1 MSLDDTTSPAR
12 YLNLLSQINPQ
23 SLTGFDP
30 NIGSSQAQMFH
41 LRDPMA
47 SSKLMSNT
55 CLHSLLENDRLACKD
70 SDTSLVAQ
78 LKRQLTESQHAVA
91 SLQADRLRLINENA
105 GLNSTCQALQNV
117 IVNIRGS
124 ASSVAST
131 SSSLSACDTSNII
144 SDDQKPSLVGE
155 IVAEECD
162 RELDRKDYPSIRSW
176 TKKEWQAQYPKST
189 SAEPESSRCT
199 SRGSGRMAQGINVSC
214 TYLQDEEGVP
224 VSADRAK
231 SIRNH
236 MLSSFRQLQSQGL
249 APVSI
254 GQASLQVLRW
264 LIHTL
269 RKEYIEFRLCA
280 DNWKAMK
287 LMTDNY
293 SQWSTYHVKGKK
305 ASKRVKAEPGEH
317 TSTLAIPQKHT
328 CDTGDDLE
336 AEHTKKRARIDSDII
351 SEPVTEPP
359 TISTNEAIP
368 DTLRHPSLDREPT
381 PPPST
386 DKGKEVPSLVEVKN
400 PLSNLVLKPRPKP
413 IARKVPTTSTDSS
426 TSLTSGDIPT
436 TITPP
441 SNGSTSVS
449 IPDRPSS
456 TDTASLAVKVELLAA
471 DKKPTPIMIDLK
483 GRPEAIKKRQPSTK
497 PMRVSAKITAR
508 NLCALDWQMN
518 GHQRDPASVFAMYWN
533 GLSNAD
539 KQVYKHKAVL
549 QLTSSGAVQEGGT
562 GDDADEE

>member
-1 MSLDDTTSPAR
+1 MSLDDTTSPTG
-12 YLNLLSQINPQ
+12 YLNLLSKINPQ

-47 SSKLMSNT
+47 SSKLMLNT

-78 LKRQLTESQHAVA
+78 LKWQLTESQHAVA

-124 ASSVAST
+124 VSSIAST
-131 SSSLSACDTSNII
+131 SSSLSACDTLNII
-144 SDDQKPSLVGE
+144 SNDQKPSLVGE
-155 IVAEECD
+155 IVAEECNQ
-162 RELDRKDYPSIRSW
+162 EFDRKDYPSIQSW

-189 SAEPESSRCT
+189 STEPESSTCT

-224 VSADRAK
+224 VLADCAK
-231 SIRNH
+231 SICNH

-269 RKEYIEFRLCA
+269 RKEYIKFRLCA

-305 ASKRVKAEPGEH
+305 ASKRVKAKPGEH
-317 TSTLAIPQKHT
+317 MSTLAIPQKHT
-328 CDTGDDLE
+328 CNTGDNLK
-336 AEHTKKRARIDSDII
+336 AEHTKN
-351 SEPVTEPP
+351 
-359 TISTNEAIP
+359 TNEVIP

-400 PLSNLVLKPRPKP
+400 PLSNLVLKPRPKL

-449 IPDRPSS
+449 IPDRPLS

-471 DKKPTPIMIDLK
+471 DKKPTPIMINLK
-483 GRPEAIKKRQPSTK
+483 GRPEAIKKHQPSMK
-497 PMRVSAKITAR
+497 PMRVSTNITAQ

-518 GHQRDPASVFAMYWN
+518 GHQRDPASVFVMYWN
-533 GLSNAD
+533 GLSNTD
-539 KQVYKHKAVL
+539 KQVYKHKVVL
-549 QLTSSGAVQEGGT
+549 QLTSSGAIQEGGT

>member
-1 MSLDDTTSPAR
+1 MSLNDTTSPAG
-12 YLNLLSQINPQ
+12 YIDLLSQINPQ

-47 SSKLMSNT
+47 SSPLLFQDS
-55 CLHSLLENDRLACKD
+55 LHSLLENDRLACKD

-78 LKRQLTESQHAVA
+78 LKWQLTESQHTVA

-144 SDDQKPSLVGE
+144 SDDQKPLLVGE

-162 RELDRKDYPSIRSW
+162 QELDRKDYPSIRSW
-176 TKKEWQAQYPKST
+176 TKKEWQVQYPKST

-199 SRGSGRMAQGINVSC
+199 SRGSGCMAQGINVSC
-214 TYLQDEEGVP
+214 TYLQDEKGEP

-236 MLSSFRQLQSQGL
+236 MLSSFQQLQSQGL

-305 ASKRVKAEPGEH
+305 ASKRVKAEPGDE
-317 TSTLAIPQKHT
+317 
-328 CDTGDDLE
+328 LE
-336 AEHTKKRARIDSDII
+336 VEHTKKRARINSDII
-351 SEPVTEPP
+351 SEPVTEPS
-359 TISTNEAIP
+359 TSTNEAIP

-386 DKGKEVPSLVEVKN
+386 NKGKGKEVPIVEIKN
-400 PLSNLVLKPRPKP
+400 PLSNLLMKPQPRP
-413 IARKVPTTSTDSS
+413 VPPKLPPTSIDSS
-426 TSLTSGDIPT
+426 TSIVSSSSESNPAVVLPSHI
-436 TITPP
+436 ITPVSMTDISSS
-441 SNGSTSVS
+441 SNSTSLA
-449 IPDRPSS
+449 DL
-456 TDTASLAVKVELLAA
+456 ASLAVKMELVNANTIDSKA
-471 DKKPTPIMIDLK
+471 D
-483 GRPEAIKKRQPSTK
+483 AIKKRQPSTK
-497 PMRVSAKITAR
+497 PMRVSPKIMAR
-508 NLCALDWQMN
+508 NLCALEWQSN
-518 GHQRDPASVFAMYWN
+518 GHQKEPASVFATYWN
-533 GLSNAD
+533 RLSTAD
-539 KQVYKHKAVL
+539 KELYKCKA
-549 QLTSSGAVQEGGT
+549 AVQLSAPGLAQA
-562 GDDADEE
+562 DDNQDE

>member
-1 MSLDDTTSPAR
+1 M
-12 YLNLLSQINPQ
+12 
-23 SLTGFDP
+23 
-30 NIGSSQAQMFH
+30 
-41 LRDPMA
+41 
-47 SSKLMSNT
+47 
-55 CLHSLLENDRLACKD
+55 
-70 SDTSLVAQ
+70 
-78 LKRQLTESQHAVA
+78 
-91 SLQADRLRLINENA
+91 
-105 GLNSTCQALQNV
+105 
-117 IVNIRGS
+117 
-124 ASSVAST
+124 
-131 SSSLSACDTSNII
+131 
-144 SDDQKPSLVGE
+144 
-155 IVAEECD
+155 
-162 RELDRKDYPSIRSW
+162 
-176 TKKEWQAQYPKST
+176 
-189 SAEPESSRCT
+189 
-199 SRGSGRMAQGINVSC
+199 
-214 TYLQDEEGVP
+214 P

-231 SIRNH
+231 SIHNH

-269 RKEYIEFRLCA
+269 HKEYIEFRLCA
-280 DNWKAMK
+280 DNWTAMK

-305 ASKRVKAEPGEH
+305 TSKRIKAEP
-317 TSTLAIPQKHT
+317 
-328 CDTGDDLE
+328 
-336 AEHTKKRARIDSDII
+336 
-351 SEPVTEPP
+351 
-359 TISTNEAIP
+359 
-368 DTLRHPSLDREPT
+368 
-381 PPPST
+381 
-386 DKGKEVPSLVEVKN
+386 EVPSLVEVKN
-400 PLSNLVLKPRPKP
+400 PLSNLVLKPRPKL

-441 SNGSTSVS
+441 SNGSTSIS

-456 TDTASLAVKVELLAA
+456 TDTASLAVKVELLAV
-471 DKKPTPIMIDLK
+471 DKKPTPIMIDLN
-483 GRPEAIKKRQPSTK
+483 GRPKAIKKRQPSTK

-533 GLSNAD
+533 GLSNTD